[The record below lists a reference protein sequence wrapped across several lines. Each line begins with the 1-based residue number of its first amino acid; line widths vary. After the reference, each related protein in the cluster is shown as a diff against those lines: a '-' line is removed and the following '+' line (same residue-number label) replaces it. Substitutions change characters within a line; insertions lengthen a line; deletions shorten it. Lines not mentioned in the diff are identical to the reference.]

1 MLAPSSQSHRQT
13 RFEPASAALM
23 RSIADSHEL
32 LSDSSASRRVRI
44 SVVRLT
50 RVSIGRVVNR

>member
-1 MLAPSSQSHRQT
+1 
-13 RFEPASAALM
+13 M